1 MAIPHVSFD
10 DVLAAARRIAPFV
23 HRTPVLSS
31 STLNAELNAEVLFK
45 FEPFQKIG
53 AFKARG
59 ATNAV
64 LRLGD
69 AAAARGVICHS
80 SGNHGQAIAYAASV
94 RGIPATVF
102 MPEGA
107 SPLKA
112 DAIRG
117 YGAQVESVDRATMTE
132 LTLARAE
139 ETGATFIHP
148 YEHLDV
154 VAGQGTA
161 ALELLEDY
169 PDLDVIVCP
178 IGGGGLISGT
188 IVSASAVAP
197 HTTVIGAEP
206 EQVDDA
212 ARSVRT
218 GVHQPPVMPPVS
230 ICDGLLAG
238 LGKVGFDVLM
248 AAGTEVV
255 TVSEAAVVDAA
266 FFHLHRMKVVVEPSG
281 AVPLAALRVLGE
293 RVAGKQVGVIV
304 SGGNTDFGWMAG

>member
-1 MAIPHVSFD
+1 MSIPHVSFD
-10 DVLAAARRIAPFV
+10 DVLAAAGRIAPYV
-23 HRTPVLSS
+23 HRTPVLTSD
-31 STLNAELNAEVLFK
+31 TLNRRLNAEVLFK

-64 LRLGD
+64 LLLADDQAG
-69 AAAARGVICHS
+69 RGVVCHS

-117 YGAQVESVDRATMTE
+117 YGATVEFVDRATMTE
-132 LTLARAE
+132 QTLARAAK
-139 ETGATFIHP
+139 TGATFIHP
-148 YEHLDV
+148 YENLDV
-154 VAGQGTA
+154 IAGQGTA
-161 ALELLEDY
+161 AKELLEEH
-169 PDLDVIVCP
+169 PDPDVIVCP

-188 IVSASAVAP
+188 IVSAAAMAP
-197 HTTVIGAEP
+197 RTTVIGAEP
-206 EQVDDA
+206 AQVDDA
-212 ARSVRT
+212 YRSVAT

-238 LGKVGFDVLM
+238 LGSKAFDILM

-255 TVSEAAVVDAA
+255 TVTEAEIVDAA
-266 FFHLHRMKVVVEPSG
+266 VFHLQRMKTVVEPSG
-281 AVPLAALRVLGE
+281 AVPLAALDRISD

-304 SGGNTDFGWMAG
+304 SGGNTDFAWLLG

>member
-1 MAIPHVSFD
+1 MTIPHVSFD
-10 DVLAAARRIAPFV
+10 DVLAAARRIAPYV
-23 HRTPVLSS
+23 HRTPVLRSA
-31 STLNAELNAEVLFK
+31 TLDRDLNAEVLFK

-64 LRLGD
+64 LRLD
-69 AAAARGVICHS
+69 AESAARGVICHS

-112 DAIRG
+112 AAIRG
-117 YGAQVESVDRATMTE
+117 YGANVEFVDRASMTE

-139 ETGATFIHP
+139 ESGATFIHP

-154 VAGQGTA
+154 IAGQGTVA
-161 ALELLEDY
+161 MEFLEDH

-188 IVSASAVAP
+188 IVSATATSPETV
-197 HTTVIGAEP
+197 VIGAEP

-212 ARSVRT
+212 YRSVQT
-218 GVHQPPVMPPVS
+218 GVHQPPVMPPESV
-230 ICDGLLAG
+230 CDGLLAG
-238 LGKVGFDVLM
+238 MGAKAFDILM

-255 TVSEAAVVDAA
+255 TVSEEAIIEAAR
-266 FFHLHRMKVVVEPSG
+266 FHLERMKVVVEPSG
-281 AVPLAALRVLGE
+281 AVPLAAVRRMRDRL
-293 RVAGKQVGVIV
+293 AGKQVGVIV
-304 SGGNTDFGWMAG
+304 SGGNTDFAWMAA